1 MSGRGSLRRV
11 LGLGSVKGGVRH
23 WWMQRLTAIALVPL
37 SIWFITS
44 VTCLAGADH
53 ARVTSWISD
62 PFVAL
67 ILILMLITMF
77 YHLRLGLQ
85 VVIEDYIHTKTLKLM
100 CMLGNDFINIA
111 LAVACAFSVLKI
123 AV

>member
-1 MSGRGSLRRV
+1 MSGRGSLRHAI
-11 LGLGSVKGGVRH
+11 GLGSAKSGVGH

-44 VTCLAGADH
+44 IICLVGADH
-53 ARVTSWISD
+53 ARVTSWVSD

-67 ILILMLITMF
+67 LLILMLITMF

-85 VVIEDYIHTKTLKLM
+85 VVIEDYIRAKPLKLV
-100 CMLGNDFINIA
+100 CMVGNDFINIA
-111 LAVACAFSVLKI
+111 LAVACTFAVLKV